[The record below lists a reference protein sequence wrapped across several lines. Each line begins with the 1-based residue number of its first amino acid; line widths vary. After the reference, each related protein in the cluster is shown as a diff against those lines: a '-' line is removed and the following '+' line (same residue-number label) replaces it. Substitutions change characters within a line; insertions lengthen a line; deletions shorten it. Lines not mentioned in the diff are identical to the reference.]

1 MVKKTQHPL
10 KRLNLVHLAVC
21 GALAAPSLASAQES
35 GVSQLAPVQVQ
46 GVAPAFKPEAVQ
58 STKFQAPLVDTPQ
71 TINIVP
77 SEVLRQQNAQTL
89 QEVLSNV
96 PGVTFSS
103 GEGGAGW
110 GDMMTIR
117 GFSAE
122 QSVTVDGVR
131 ESALSTRTD
140 IFNMEQAE
148 VFKGTGSIESGVGAV
163 GGSVNLVTKTPRL
176 DNFYNFHVGAGTDD
190 YRRTTA
196 DLNHQIGDT
205 MAFRLNAMW
214 HENDIAKR
222 GGSDY
227 ERWGIAPSFTWGLG
241 TDTRVTAMYM
251 YQKDDNTPDWGMPIN
266 RSGHRMNGV
275 SREYWGQFDN
285 VDTEQT
291 EYNSATLRVEHDF
304 NANTSIRNQT
314 RWSETKRFTLL
325 NTGGRMLNARDANGV
340 PYPEGGYIPA
350 SRSPDP
356 GDYWGYDSA
365 GNEVYPTG
373 YLAVNR
379 LRGAYNSY
387 RGEVFANQTDLNL
400 DFQTGS
406 VRHQLVTGVEFY
418 EESYRKDPRSF
429 NVPTFIN
436 SGGRG
441 GTGDGAYVI
450 DVRDPN
456 THYSGPWKNISVT
469 DESGAKVTNW
479 GLYAYDQITLNK
491 NWEIAAGLRYDKFKV
506 KWYDEFGN
514 REPFE
519 QSDGVWS
526 GRLGVVYKPVENGS
540 IYLSYS
546 QASQPSAADAASRS
560 GGGGDENAADY
571 SPGKAK
577 TWELGTKWD
586 VLNDKLSLTAAVFQ
600 VERSNP
606 SDTNEIGETI
616 QDSGKERVRGIELG
630 VAGSITPKWSVY
642 GGWTLLRSKILE
654 DASDPLQEGGK
665 MKNVPDMTFNIWSNY
680 AFDHQ
685 WDAGLGAQY
694 IGKRRFA
701 AGNTTAARAPGGR
714 QSNDIYM
721 PSYWVFNAAVGY
733 KVNKNFALRLNV
745 NNIFDKFYLQRT
757 TTSSDGF
764 QLYGVPGAGRTI
776 MLSAD
781 ASF

>member
-1 MVKKTQHPL
+1 MASKTQHRQP
-10 KRLNLVHLAVC
+10 RLNLVHLAVC
-21 GALAAPSLASAQES
+21 GALAAPAMASAQDS

-46 GVAPAFKPEAVQ
+46 GVAPAFKPEAPQ
-58 STKFQAPLVDTPQ
+58 SVKFQAPLVDTPQ

-77 SEVLRQQNAQTL
+77 SEVLQQQNAQTL

-163 GGSVNLVTKTPRL
+163 GGSVNLVTKTPKL
-176 DNFYNFHVGAGTDD
+176 DNFYDFHVGVGTDH

-196 DLNHQIGDT
+196 DLNHQIGDN

-222 GGSDY
+222 GKSDY

-251 YQKDDNTPDWGMPIN
+251 HQKDDNTPDWGVPLN
-266 RSGHRMNGV
+266 RSGHRMDGI

-285 VDTEQT
+285 VDTEET

-304 NANTSIRNQT
+304 NDKVSIRNQT
-314 RWSETKRFTLL
+314 RWSETERFTLL
-325 NTGGRMLNARDANGV
+325 NTGGRMLNARGATSAGQI
-340 PYPEGGYIPA
+340 IPRQNT
-350 SRSPDP
+350 S
-356 GDYWGYDSA
+356 DYFGYDSA

-379 LRGAYNSY
+379 LRGMANSY
-387 RGEVFANQTDLNL
+387 KGKVLANQTDLNL
-400 DFQTGS
+400 DFNTGS
-406 VRHQLVTGVEFY
+406 VRHQMVTGVEFY
-418 EESYRKDPRSF
+418 EESYRSDPRSYS
-429 NVPTFIN
+429 VPSYVLNGQDF
-436 SGGRG
+436 
-441 GTGDGAYVI
+441 VI
-450 DVRDPN
+450 DVRDPI
-456 THYSGPWKNISVT
+456 THYSGPWSTGQIE
-469 DESGAKVTNW
+469 DEDGAKVTNW
-479 GLYAYDQITLNK
+479 GLYAYDQISLNE
-491 NWEIAAGLRYDKFKV
+491 NWEIAAGLRYDRFKV
-506 KWYDEFGN
+506 RWYDTDGS
-514 REPFE
+514 RMADE

-526 GRLGVVYKPVENGS
+526 GRLGVVYKPVRNGS
-540 IYLSYS
+540 IYVSYS
-546 QASQPSAADAASRS
+546 QASQPSAAAAASRS
-560 GGGGDENAADY
+560 GGGAAGAQY

-586 VLNDKLSLTAAVFQ
+586 VLDNKLALTAAVFQ

-606 SDTNEIGETI
+606 SDTDELGQPT
-616 QDSGKERVRGIELG
+616 QRSGKERVRGIELG
-630 VAGSITPKWSVY
+630 AAGNITPQLSVY
-642 GGWTLLRSKILE
+642 GGWTLLRSKVLTDE
-654 DASDPLQEGGK
+654 ADPLQEGGK
-665 MKNVPDMTFNIWSNY
+665 MKNVPDMTFNLWTNY
-680 AFDHQ
+680 QFDQQ
-685 WDAGLGAQY
+685 WDAGLGVQY
-694 IGKRRFA
+694 IGKRQFT
-701 AGNTTAARAPGGR
+701 AGNYTAARAPGGR
-714 QSNDIYM
+714 QANDINM
-721 PSYWVFNAAVGY
+721 PSYWLFNAAVGY
-733 KVNKNFALRLNV
+733 KFNKNFALRLNV
-745 NNIFDKFYLQRT
+745 NNIFDKFYLQRS

-764 QLYGVPGAGRTI
+764 QLYAVPGAGRTI

-781 ASF
+781 ARF

>member
-1 MVKKTQHPL
+1 MASKTQYRHP
-10 KRLNLVHLAVC
+10 RFNVVYLAVC
-21 GALAAPSLASAQES
+21 GALATPTMAGAQDS

-46 GVAPAFKPEAVQ
+46 GVAPAFKPEAPQ
-58 STKFQAPLVDTPQ
+58 SVKFQAPLVDTPQ

-77 SEVLRQQNAQTL
+77 SEVLQQQNAQTL

-163 GGSVNLVTKTPRL
+163 GGSVNLVTKTPKL
-176 DNFYNFHVGAGTDD
+176 DEFYDFHVGVGTDH

-196 DLNHQIGDT
+196 DINQQIGDN

-214 HENDIAKR
+214 HENDVAKR
-222 GGSDY
+222 GGTDF

-251 YQKDDNTPDWGMPIN
+251 YQKDDNTPDWGVPVN
-266 RSGHRMNGV
+266 RSGQRMDGV
-275 SREYWGQFDN
+275 SREYWGQLRN

-291 EYNSATLRVEHDF
+291 EYSSATLRVEHDF
-304 NANTSIRNQT
+304 NDKASIRNQT
-314 RWSETKRFTLL
+314 RWSQTKRFTLL
-325 NTGGRMLNARDANGV
+325 NTGGRLLNARGASGAG
-340 PYPEGGYIPA
+340 EYIPA
-350 SRSPDP
+350 PSSS
-356 GDYWGYDSA
+356 DYWGYDGA

-379 LRGAYNSY
+379 IRGHANSY
-387 RGEVFANQTDLNL
+387 KGRVLANQTDLNL
-400 DFQTGS
+400 DFNTGS

-418 EESYRKDPRSF
+418 EESYRKDPRHYSAPAF
-429 NVPTFIN
+429 MDPSIPA
-436 SGGRG
+436 
-441 GTGDGAYVI
+441 GAREALVI

-456 THYSGPWKNISVT
+456 THYNGPWSNIYYPY
-469 DESGAKVTNW
+469 EGGAKVKNW
-479 GLYAYDQITLNK
+479 GLYAYDQITLNER
-491 NWEIAAGLRYDKFKV
+491 WELAAGIRYDKFKV
-506 KWYDEFGN
+506 NWYDDFGN
-514 REPFE
+514 RESFE

-526 GRLGVVYKPVENGS
+526 GRLGVVYKPSHNSSV
-540 IYLSYS
+540 YLSYS

-560 GGGGDENAADY
+560 GGGDADGQVATY

-586 VLNDKLSLTAAVFQ
+586 VLENKLALTAAVFQ

-606 SDTNEIGETI
+606 SDTDELGQPTQI
-616 QDSGKERVRGIELG
+616 SGKERVRGIELG
-630 VAGSITPKWSVY
+630 AAGSITPKLSVY
-642 GGWTLLRSKILE
+642 GGWTLLRSKVLT
-654 DASDPLQEGGK
+654 DAADPLQEGGK
-665 MKNVPDMTFNIWSNY
+665 MKNVPDMTFNLWSNY
-680 AFDHQ
+680 QFNEQ

-701 AGNTTAARAPGGR
+701 AGNYTTAGAPGGR
-714 QSNDIYM
+714 HSNDVDM
-721 PSYWVFNAAVGY
+721 PSYWLFNAAVGY
-733 KVNKNFALRLNV
+733 KFNQNFALRLNV
-745 NNIFDKFYLQRT
+745 NNIFDKFYLQRST
-757 TTSSDGF
+757 SSSDGF
-764 QLYGVPGAGRTI
+764 QLYAVPGAGRTI

-781 ASF
+781 ARF